1 MKKSYLMI
9 AAAATLFAACSSND
23 TFKDINN
30 AEGPMI
36 GFSTYTQKATRS
48 ENSTK
53 KYGLDLNDHHETFR
67 VWGFKNTT
75 AIPVFDGEQVSWNTA
90 VADAWSYN
98 NNRYWDKAATTYE
111 FYAYAPAT
119 EGVFDFTGVSTTS
132 NQNAGYFT
140 ISAGYNKAG
149 ENKSPM
155 NSTDALVSMK
165 GIGTNVDLMIADT
178 CSLSGSSL
186 TTAVNSS
193 VNLNFIHILSRLN
206 ITVQTTNDFCPTKV
220 GGDSIVV
227 DSIIIGKMFKSGA
240 FTEGARSTRQPA
252 DSTIGTYRHWN
263 TEGAGDTTYVYPI
276 KYHATQD
283 KKYVVE
289 SLIIPQNTTQ
299 EVVALDGTGPITKPY
314 LYIRYHIW
322 NHDGDKSELFEAYYN
337 LAKIFDTTDNS
348 EAEAL
353 PFNEG
358 WQNTLNITIA
368 PTTIK
373 FDANVAPW
381 DDKKVAPYTIY

>member
-9 AAAATLFAACSSND
+9 AAAAALFAACAENYALKDTND
-23 TFKDINN
+23 T
-30 AEGPMI
+30 EGPVI
-36 GFSTYTQKATRS
+36 GFNSYTQKATRS
-48 ENSTK
+48 ENSRTA
-53 KYGLDLNDHHETFR
+53 YGLDLNDHHETFR

-90 VADAWSYN
+90 VADAWSYT

-119 EGVFDFTGVSTTS
+119 EGVFDFNGVSTTS
-132 NQNAGYFT
+132 NQNAGYLT

-155 NSTDALVSMK
+155 NSSDALVSMK

-178 CSLSGSSL
+178 CSLTGAAL
-186 TTAVNSS
+186 TAAVNGS

-206 ITVQTTNDFCPTKV
+206 ITVKTTDDFCPTKV
-220 GGDSIVV
+220 GGDSIIV
-227 DSIIIGKMFKSGA
+227 DSIIIGHMQKSGA
-240 FTEGARSTRQPA
+240 FTEGARSDRQLA
-252 DSTIGTYRHWN
+252 DSTSGTYRHW
-263 TEGAGDTTYVYPI
+263 TCTGDTAYVYPI
-276 KYHATQD
+276 NYNATQTA
-283 KKYVVE
+283 KYVVE
-289 SLIIPQNTTQ
+289 ALILPQNTEQ
-299 EVVALDGTGPITKPY
+299 ETVALDGTGDITKPY

-322 NHDGDKSELFEAYYN
+322 NHAGDKGELFEAYYN
-337 LAKIFDTTDNS
+337 LAKVFDNDGNETPD
-348 EAEAL
+348 AL

-373 FDANVAPW
+373 FDAKVAPW
-381 DDKKVAPYTIY
+381 DEKSNEGLTVY